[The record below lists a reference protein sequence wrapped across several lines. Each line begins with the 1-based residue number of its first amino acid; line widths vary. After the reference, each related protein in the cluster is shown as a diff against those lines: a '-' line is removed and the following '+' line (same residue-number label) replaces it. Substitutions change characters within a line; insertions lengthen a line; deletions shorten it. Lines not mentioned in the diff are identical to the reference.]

1 MSAERHQASLRE
13 NDLPENGTDYAN
25 VFSFWNNK
33 IVFHLF
39 NANIYSL
46 IVSTGGKNMVYSGI
60 LCKKG
65 VRPSEL
71 WNLIIKDGKTQ
82 LN

>member
-39 NANIYSL
+39 
-46 IVSTGGKNMVYSGI
+46 TGGKNMVYSGI